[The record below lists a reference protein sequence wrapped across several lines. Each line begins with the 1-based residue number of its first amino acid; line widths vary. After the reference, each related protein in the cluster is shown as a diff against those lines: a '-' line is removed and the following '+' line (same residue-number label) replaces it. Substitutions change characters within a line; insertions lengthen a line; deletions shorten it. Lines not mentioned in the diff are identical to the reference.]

1 MTYPLVRHLGSAL
14 PNDLGDPLLNTW
26 ILAWDADRLLHGLRG
41 LWDAPIFYPY
51 TNTLAYLEHLLGI
64 AVLTAPVQWLSG
76 NPVLV
81 YNFAFLLSYVLAG
94 SGMYLLAKSLTGSRS
109 AAVLAGVAFAFAPYR
124 VAQAPHLQVL
134 MSGWMPIGLWA
145 LHRYFATGSWA
156 ALMGFVAAF
165 VFQGLSNGYYL
176 YFFSL
181 PVVVVVVY
189 ELIRGRQPR
198 KRAVV
203 GIASAAVL
211 ILLTLVPIAS
221 VYYEVRREQG
231 LVRSRDLIQLYS
243 ADLTSYLHISDSLWV
258 WGGILQRGQAEGE
271 LFPGATVLALA
282 AVALAV
288 SRARPRPGATAQRGG
303 LTRRHV
309 VALYAAIGL
318 LAFLLSLGPEPTAWG
333 TRLLATGPYDWLL
346 AIIPGLDGLRVPA
359 RIAMIVYLALAVLAA
374 VGMLAIFGWLSRS
387 AGAVAWALFVVA
399 ILAEGYRGPMPCLTF
414 EPQTQV
420 DDYLAYEWLRRSPPG
435 GVLELPMQ
443 EDDTIHTL
451 RFQFATLQH
460 RHPMVNGFS
469 GYRSPLDDYLV
480 SAGSPLFHVEEMPN
494 TLRGLRALGV
504 QYIVVHASRYG
515 DRGFAAE
522 TISAIRRSADQ
533 VRAVQA
539 FGATTVFRLT
549 DWPQPGRNDEG
560 GLRQILQRAFRAS
573 ASLRG
578 VDLPLAFDGD
588 LSTRWMSRQPQ
599 MGDEW
604 IEIEFDRQ
612 RNVARVVFDTGRGG
626 LGDYPRQLL
635 IESSKDGDE
644 FVTLYHGSV
653 LPQLLEGLVRD
664 SQRAPVAITLP
675 PNQTRMLRLRQTG
688 HTRVWH
694 WSIHELMFWER

>member
-1 MTYPLVRHLGSAL
+1 
-14 PNDLGDPLLNTW
+14 
-26 ILAWDADRLLHGLRG
+26 
-41 LWDAPIFYPY
+41 
-51 TNTLAYLEHLLGI
+51 
-64 AVLTAPVQWLSG
+64 
-76 NPVLV
+76 
-81 YNFAFLLSYVLAG
+81 
-94 SGMYLLAKSLTGSRS
+94 
-109 AAVLAGVAFAFAPYR
+109 
-124 VAQAPHLQVL
+124 
-134 MSGWMPIGLWA
+134 
-145 LHRYFATGSWA
+145 
-156 ALMGFVAAF
+156 
-165 VFQGLSNGYYL
+165 
-176 YFFSL
+176 
-181 PVVVVVVY
+181 
-189 ELIRGRQPR
+189 
-198 KRAVV
+198 
-203 GIASAAVL
+203 
-211 ILLTLVPIAS
+211 
-221 VYYEVRREQG
+221 
-231 LVRSRDLIQLYS
+231 
-243 ADLTSYLHISDSLWV
+243 
-258 WGGILQRGQAEGE
+258 
-271 LFPGATVLALA
+271 
-282 AVALAV
+282 
-288 SRARPRPGATAQRGG
+288 
-303 LTRRHV
+303 
-309 VALYAAIGL
+309 
-318 LAFLLSLGPEPTAWG
+318 
-333 TRLLATGPYDWLL
+333 
-346 AIIPGLDGLRVPA
+346 
-359 RIAMIVYLALAVLAA
+359 
-374 VGMLAIFGWLSRS
+374 
-387 AGAVAWALFVVA
+387 
-399 ILAEGYRGPMPCLTF
+399 
-414 EPQTQV
+414 
-420 DDYLAYEWLRRSPPG
+420 
-435 GVLELPMQ
+435 
-443 EDDTIHTL
+443 
-451 RFQFATLQH
+451 
-460 RHPMVNGFS
+460 MVNGFS

-688 HTRVWH
+688 HTRVWY